1 MKRINKKI
9 NMDHQDEAGNTLV
22 GIDYYEAN
30 EEIIIIN
37 VNNETLELTQQ
48 NIPVLI
54 SMLQSIF
61 SGIKLA

>member
-9 NMDHQDEAGNTLV
+9 SMDHQDESGNTLV

-30 EEIIIIN
+30 KEIIIIN
-37 VNNETLELTQQ
+37 ENNETLELTQQ
-48 NIPVLI
+48 NIPILI

-61 SGIKLA
+61 SGVKL